1 LHFLPATMF
10 CSTAMTLGLLLGTA
24 LSSPPSDAGPEL
36 RGPRWQGRAAAV
48 VHVETATELRDP
60 FGGRGG
66 VAAEHVQA
74 DGSLR
79 DPFDARRAVP
89 VVVDDGPIAPASR
102 PRSKAATPIPA
113 ARPSDVELND
123 PFARK
128 RVGRI
133 AP

>member
-1 LHFLPATMF
+1 MF

-36 RGPRWQGRAAAV
+36 RGPRWQGRAAATAQV
-48 VHVETATELRDP
+48 VASTDLRDP

-66 VAAEHVQA
+66 IAAEHA
-74 DGSLR
+74 HEGDGSLR
-79 DPFDARRAVP
+79 DPFDGRRA

-102 PRSKAATPIPA
+102 PRSKAAVPVPA

-123 PFARK
+123 PFARS